1 MAVKCVISRAEERF
15 IANHDV
21 TKGLRAVD
29 GEHGGQV
36 LLARGIDQF
45 LEVEDNAGIREYVA
59 QNRDVR
65 LLFEANPHQRGNDL
79 VGWPAIPEQALKSYR
94 LQPEPVYGLKTIF
107 QHGAYGAM
115 FGVARPHARRPC
127 AAGIQQF
134 AQRKL
139 QCPGCAIVQRN
150 PLGVHAQ
157 KGFQIP
163 EEGTHTAPGN
173 GRASLRYETPAGI
186 RVRWRY
192 KTGAR
197 SQFLLDS
204 LVGRGTVG
212 RIEASD
218 VPIQLVDGGSPLNTL
233 GVGHDGQ
240 VLQQASGDGPNPI
253 TGSVIETIRLP
264 PCFAI
269 NRAPCTAPSKCA

>member
-1 MAVKCVISRAEERF
+1 MMLPRACEPSMANTVDRSF
-15 IANHDV
+15 
-21 TKGLRAVD
+21 LRAVSISSLRSRTMPVS
-29 GEHGGQV
+29 GNTWLRTAMSGFFSRQT
-36 LLARGIDQF
+36 LT
-45 LEVEDNAGIREYVA
+45 YVA

-79 VGWPAIPEQALKSYR
+79 VGWSAIPEQALECYR
-94 LQPEPVYGLKTIF
+94 LQPEPVYGLETIF

-115 FGVARPHARRPC
+115 FGVARQHDRRPC

-139 QCPGCAIVQRN
+139 QGPGGAIVQRN

-173 GRASLRYETPAGI
+173 RRTPLRQEAAAGI

-197 SQFLLDS
+197 SQFLLEC

-212 RIEASD
+212 GIEASD
-218 VPIQLVDGGSPLNTL
+218 IPIQLVDGGSPLNTL

-240 VLQQASGDGPNPI
+240 VLQ
-253 TGSVIETIRLP
+253 
-264 PCFAI
+264 
-269 NRAPCTAPSKCA
+269 